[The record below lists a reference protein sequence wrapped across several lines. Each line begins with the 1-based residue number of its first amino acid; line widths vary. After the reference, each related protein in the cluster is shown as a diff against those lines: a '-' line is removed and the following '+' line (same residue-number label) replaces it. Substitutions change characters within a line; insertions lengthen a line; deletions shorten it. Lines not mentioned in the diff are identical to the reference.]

1 MTFCEDFNALQAA
14 AAAAADVRIV
24 TSDGRSIPAHSYV
37 LVSKLS
43 GSRVSSSL
51 HA

>member
-1 MTFCEDFNALQAA
+1 MTFCEDFNALQA